1 MTQNNINICVCDIE
15 MPGKSGLDLLSWV
28 RENNMDTLFIFLT
41 SYADFSYAQ
50 KAISLSSMDYLLKPI
65 DFSKLSQILEKATA
79 KVRKDAAWS
88 KTQEESEH
96 WATNYQAIT
105 DLFWKDLFLDPAMK
119 EIPVLEHKLSQKA
132 LPYMPLDIEQ
142 IVFSF
147 LQKNGI
153 EAHTLFGTN
162 EINSLITRS
171 VESSTYMEQYLTY
184 LIAKAL
190 DYSSFIKE
198 EHSVIDLVLD
208 YIHQHYAEDI
218 TRTDLSN
225 LVYLN
230 PDYMARLFKKQTGK
244 SIVNYITEYRIEK
257 AKELL
262 DSPDIPIGIVA
273 AKVGYGNYSYF
284 SKLFKDITGLTPNE
298 YRKKILQ

>member
-1 MTQNNINICVCDIE
+1 MNVLLVDDDRFVIAALEKKIDWNALSITDVYTACNVTQAQTIMTQNNINICVCDIE

-132 LPYMPLDIEQ
+132 LPYMPTDLFLPILFRIYPNAEFQQELGNSMVD
-142 IVFSF
+142 FSF
-147 LQKNGI
+147 RNIALETLQKFLYHAGI
-153 EAHTLFGTN
+153 PCYFATL
-162 EINSLITRS
+162 
-171 VESSTYMEQYLTY
+171 
-184 LIAKAL
+184 
-190 DYSSFIKE
+190 
-198 EHSVIDLVLD
+198 
-208 YIHQHYAEDI
+208 
-218 TRTDLSN
+218 
-225 LVYLN
+225 
-230 PDYMARLFKKQTGK
+230 
-244 SIVNYITEYRIEK
+244 
-257 AKELL
+257 
-262 DSPDIPIGIVA
+262 
-273 AKVGYGNYSYF
+273 
-284 SKLFKDITGLTPNE
+284 
-298 YRKKILQ
+298 